1 MVVFLH
7 EECFLHF
14 EYELS
19 SGDLTQSTGQT
30 CGLTGSNV
38 VMSTSEKLEPGKW
51 IAVVKRDILKG
62 TSAKEV
68 FEKAKEKYPDKEPF
82 IMKVPEN
89 SIMLL

>member
-68 FEKAKEKYPDKEPF
+68 LYPDKEPF